1 MATGGADRKVK
12 LWDVGKGKVENAS
25 CNSLISCR
33 YCVISAKMEPRG
45 SLVGS
50 NAGVNSVDF
59 DSTGSMI
66 LATSNDFASRVWTVA
81 DRRLRVSEHFLY
93 KNFLSR
99 KFTTFVWMH
108 FFFHFSGSLKNR
120 ILLLP

>member
-1 MATGGADRKVK
+1 MQIEKLNFGTLEKVSA
-12 LWDVGKGKVENAS
+12 ENVS
-25 CNSLISCR
+25 RNLIISCLFT
-33 YCVISAKMEPRG
+33 SAKMEARG

-81 DRRLRVSEHFLY
+81 DRRLRVSANFYCKYLLEF
-93 KNFLSR
+93 KNIR
-99 KFTTFVWMH
+99 
-108 FFFHFSGSLKNR
+108 GG
-120 ILLLP
+120 

>member
-1 MATGGADRKVK
+1 MNAVRWSPVERLVATGGADRKVK
-12 LWDVGKGKVENAS
+12 LWDVGKGLTNRDFFF
-25 CNSLISCR
+25 LIYIFDCF
-33 YCVISAKMEPRG
+33 CCTVKMEPRG

-81 DRRLRVSEHFLY
+81 DRRLRVC
-93 KNFLSR
+93 
-99 KFTTFVWMH
+99 
-108 FFFHFSGSLKNR
+108 
-120 ILLLP
+120 